1 MQKDQIRGH
10 IAKWPKFLNIL
21 QNDQDF
27 GQFTKLSLV
36 SLQNDQDFG
45 QFTKLSLVSLQNVH
59 TASRQMKKKRGNDKT

>member
-1 MQKDQIRGH
+1 MLRPFWKIGRFTKLPVIMQKDQIRGH

-36 SLQNDQDFG
+36 SLQN
-45 QFTKLSLVSLQNVH
+45 VH
-59 TASRQMKKKRGNDKT
+59 TASSQMEKKWGNDKT